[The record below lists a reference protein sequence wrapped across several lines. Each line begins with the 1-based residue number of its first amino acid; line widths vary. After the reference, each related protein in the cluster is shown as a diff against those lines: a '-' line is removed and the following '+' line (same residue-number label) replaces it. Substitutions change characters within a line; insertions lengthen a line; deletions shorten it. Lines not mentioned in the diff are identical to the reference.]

1 MSGISLNESSQT
13 ASAFGYSL
21 TPPQYAGG
29 LSVTANVLQFLFFL
43 SLATIFFFSGSVT
56 DLRGLAF
63 SFHW

>member
-29 LSVTANVLQFLFFL
+29 LSVTANVLQFLFSL
-43 SLATIFFFSGSVT
+43 SLATIFFF
-56 DLRGLAF
+56 LAVLQT
-63 SFHW
+63 